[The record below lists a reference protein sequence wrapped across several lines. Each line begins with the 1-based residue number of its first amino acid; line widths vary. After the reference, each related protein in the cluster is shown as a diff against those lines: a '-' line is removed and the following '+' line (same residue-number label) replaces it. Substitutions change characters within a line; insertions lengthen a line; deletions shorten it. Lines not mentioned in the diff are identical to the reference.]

1 MKPGILLSLIIDS
14 IFITVMFLLIRNGF
28 FPVYCSSLEVIL
40 KSLLM
45 FV

>member
-1 MKPGILLSLIIDS
+1 
-14 IFITVMFLLIRNGF
+14 MFLLIRNGF